1 MKTPALPLLLLLI
14 FFAASSPA
22 QVQWYQNQ
30 DANNPPPNGTF
41 ATKITSFTN
50 KSFIASYQWSSEDDQ
65 YIWKISKS
73 HINGTEQKS
82 FFVSGTW
89 ATAETK
95 IGRHQTVYVLLRSF
109 PAAQPPVF
117 IVYKLD
123 SNLVVRSQRQIT
135 LPNNFYI
142 YNINA
147 FELDQSDN
155 IYMTGDGQHD
165 EGNEMSQASF
175 ILKADKNLT
184 IKWRR
189 VDTVATSYTQL
200 QVEPSGKLVVVEDD
214 YNSFPQLKIRKY
226 TSNGILTSVR
236 AINTDPGRFNVL
248 SKLDEEGNLF
258 LYGGQS
264 VADTAQ
270 GMYLYKVSRQS
281 GNVVYR
287 KTHFTA
293 AGIQLNDLAIDNQGR
308 IFGLI
313 TKYLVDGEQQCLISR
328 ISAQSGNIQWSRTY
342 GYSADSCVLNK
353 LVLDQSDR
361 IYAVGEKRNSSFL
374 SKGMVMRL
382 KKNGEQEGMY
392 MGPDSIGYQ
401 RSHVLIGG
409 ITDRDG
415 QLITIGNTNDFDP
428 YTFNS
433 TYFRAFTARFGASRH
448 HGCEDDR
455 NGMAEAVAADQEKE
469 EAVPATKLVIYPN
482 PVRDQLNISQ
492 LTIGEYDRVTIY
504 NMQGAQLLQQS
515 INSTSIRLDVG
526 ALTNGVY
533 LLVLRSSVTMK
544 EKTMKFMVSE

>member
-1 MKTPALPLLLLLI
+1 MKTPALPLLLLI
-14 FFAASSPA
+14 FFSASSPA

-175 ILKADKNLT
+175 VLKTDKNLT

-214 YNSFPQLKIRKY
+214 YNYFPQLKIRKY

-313 TKYLVDGEQQCLISR
+313 TKYLGDGEQQCLISR

-382 KKNGEQEGMY
+382 KKNGDQEGMY

-401 RSHVLIGG
+401 RSHVLVGG

-428 YTFNS
+428 YTYNS
-433 TYFRAFTARFGASRH
+433 TYFRAFAARFGASRH

-455 NGMAEAVAADQEKE
+455 NGMAEAVIADQEKE

-544 EKTMKFMVSE
+544 EKSMKFMVSE

>member
-1 MKTPALPLLLLLI
+1 MKTPALPLFLLLI

-41 ATKITSFTN
+41 GATISSFTN
-50 KSFIASYQWSSEDDQ
+50 KSFIACYQWSSEDDQ
-65 YIWKISKS
+65 YVWKISKS

-95 IGRHQTVYVLLRSF
+95 IGRHQTLYVLLRSF

-117 IVYKLD
+117 ILYKLD

-147 FELDQSDN
+147 FQLDQSDN
-155 IYMTGDGQHD
+155 IYITGDGQHD

-175 ILKADKNLT
+175 IMKADKNLS

-248 SKLDEEGNLF
+248 SKLDEDGNLF

-264 VADTAQ
+264 VADTGQ
-270 GMYLYKVSRQS
+270 GMYLYKISRQS

-293 AGIQLNDLAIDNQGR
+293 AGIQLNDLAIDNEGR
-308 IFGLI
+308 IFGLV
-313 TKYLVDGEQQCLISR
+313 TKYLGDGEQQCLISR

-342 GYSADSCVLNK
+342 AYSADSCVLNK

-382 KKNGEQEGMY
+382 KKNGDQEGMY

-401 RSHVLIGG
+401 RSHVLVGG

-415 QLITIGNTNDFDP
+415 QLIAIGNTNDFDP

-433 TYFRAFTARFGASRH
+433 NYFRAFAAKFGASRN

-455 NGMAEAVAADQEKE
+455 NGMAEAVAETDKVELS
-469 EAVPATKLVIYPN
+469 TKLAIYPN
-482 PVRDQLNISQ
+482 PVQNQ
-492 LTIGEYDRVTIY
+492 LTVANIDPDEYNKMAVY
-504 NMQGAQLLQQS
+504 NMQGALLQQQNV
-515 INSTSIRLDVG
+515 NSTAARMDVSSLPDG
-526 ALTNGVY
+526 TY
-533 LLVLRSSVTMK
+533 LLVLWSSTSFK
-544 EKTMKFMVSE
+544 EKSIKFVVRK